1 MADFDKTP
9 PHKTTSQQT
18 RQKTAPVPPPAP
30 ARNENN
36 SPRTLSSKPQVT
48 SQERHQMIAIRA
60 YLRAERR
67 GFASGH
73 AQEDWL
79 RAEAEVDRLII
90 KR

>member
-1 MADFDKTP
+1 
-9 PHKTTSQQT
+9 
-18 RQKTAPVPPPAP
+18 
-30 ARNENN
+30 
-36 SPRTLSSKPQVT
+36 
-48 SQERHQMIAIRA
+48 MIAIRA